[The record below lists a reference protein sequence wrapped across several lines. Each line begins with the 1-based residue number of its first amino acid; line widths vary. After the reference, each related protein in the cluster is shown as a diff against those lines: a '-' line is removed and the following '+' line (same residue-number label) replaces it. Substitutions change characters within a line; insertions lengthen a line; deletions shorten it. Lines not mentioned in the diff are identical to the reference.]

1 MGQKIKFEDK
11 EYEVE
16 DLSGQAKKML
26 ALLKFVTSRIQE
38 TNNMH
43 ALLQKARSSYIKSLK
58 QEMLSNKAGV
68 LFGED

>member
-1 MGQKIKFEDK
+1 MDQKIKFEDT

-16 DLSGQAKKML
+16 NLSDQAKEIL

-43 ALLQKARSSYIKSLK
+43 ALLQQAKNSYIKSLK
-58 QEMLSNKAGV
+58 QEMLSSKAGV
-68 LFGED
+68 LFGDD